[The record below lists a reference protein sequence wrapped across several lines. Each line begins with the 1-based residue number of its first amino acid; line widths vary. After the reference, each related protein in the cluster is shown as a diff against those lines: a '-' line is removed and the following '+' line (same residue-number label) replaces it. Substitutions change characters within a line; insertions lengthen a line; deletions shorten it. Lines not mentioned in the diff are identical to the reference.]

1 MMSLAPC
8 SASASAPARPMP
20 RPAPVRNAVE
30 PVRSNFSRYIAD
42 VLPSRVGLRATTG
55 DGLAVCGE
63 QPDLRPVGDRHPAA
77 VADPDG
83 VVGPRLDGQQHAAT
97 DLDIDQGLVAAM
109 LQHRDLAPARTPAA
123 DQQ

>member
-1 MMSLAPC
+1 MTSAAPC

-42 VLPSRVGLRATTG
+42 VLLSWGLRATAC
-55 DGLAVCGE
+55 DGVAVGGE
-63 QPDLRPVGDRHPAA
+63 QPDLRPVGDRHPDA

-83 VVGPRLDGQQHAAT
+83 IVGPRLDGQQHAAG
-97 DLDIDQGLVAAM
+97 DLDIDQGLVAEM
-109 LQHRDLAPARTPAA
+109 LQHRDLAAE
-123 DQQ
+123 